1 MKTYHIGVIAD
12 THVPDLLPSLPDE
25 ISALLQNVDLIVHL
39 GNITGGDVLRDLG
52 RLAPVIAVRGEH
64 DELPLP
70 REAILSIGGLRLAV
84 THCRKLPY
92 QDLPGTLAGK
102 LNAGRGEARQ
112 RFLDHLLH
120 TLPDADAILFAHGN
134 QPYMAWHSS
143 TLLFSPGAVFHQ
155 AKASDAD
162 MPASVGLLTIC
173 DGKIQAE
180 MRSILSPVDRSA
192 TP

>member
-1 MKTYHIGVIAD
+1 MKTYQIGVIAD

-39 GNITGGDVLRDLG
+39 GNITGGDMLRDLG

-70 REAILSIGGLRLAV
+70 RETILSIGGLRLAL
-84 THCRKLPY
+84 THGSKLPF
-92 QDLPGTLAGK
+92 QDVQGTLAGK
-102 LNAGRGEARQ
+102 LNAGHGDARQ
-112 RFLDHLLH
+112 RYLENLIR

-134 QPYMAWHSS
+134 RPYMAWHGS

-155 AKASDAD
+155 AQPGDAD

-173 DGKIQAE
+173 DGKIQVE
-180 MRSILSPVDRSA
+180 MRSILSPVNPSA